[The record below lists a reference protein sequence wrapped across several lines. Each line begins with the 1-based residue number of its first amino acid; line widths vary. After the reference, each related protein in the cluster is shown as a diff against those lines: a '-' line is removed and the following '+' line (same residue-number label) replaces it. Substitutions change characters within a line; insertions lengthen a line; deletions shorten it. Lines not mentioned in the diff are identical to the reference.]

1 MGLAGAF
8 GAAGLVGSLVGS
20 VVNASGQQEQAQ
32 AQSEAAAYQAQVA
45 QNNAAI
51 AQQNA
56 KLDIQAGETAAVNQ
70 GLKTRAAVGTAR
82 ANQGA
87 SGVDPNTGSASA
99 VQAGQQE
106 IGYLDAL
113 TLRSDAAKKAYGQEV
128 AATSDTAQAGL
139 EELEAGQAQE
149 AGTIGEVGTLLSGAS
164 TVGTNFANMQ
174 NKGVFKSIGS
184 GGGGFISDTA
194 IY

>member
-1 MGLAGAF
+1 MSQELLAPQ
-8 GAAGLVGSLVGS
+8 GLVGSLVGS

-32 AQSEAAAYQAQVA
+32 AQAEAAAYQAQVA

-51 AQQNA
+51 AQSNA

-70 GLKTRAAVGTAR
+70 GFKTRAAVGSAR

-128 AATSDTAQAGL
+128 AATSETAQAGL
-139 EELEAGQAQE
+139 ETLEAGQAQE
-149 AGTIGEVGTLLSGAS
+149 AGTIGATGTLLSGVS
-164 TVGTNFANMQ
+164 TVGTNFANLQ
-174 NKGVFKSIGS
+174 SKNVFGS
-184 GGGGFISDTA
+184 FGTA
-194 IY
+194 S

>member
-1 MGLAGAF
+1 MGVAGAF

-51 AQQNA
+51 ARSNA

-99 VQAGQQE
+99 
-106 IGYLDAL
+106 
-113 TLRSDAAKKAYGQEV
+113 
-128 AATSDTAQAGL
+128 
-139 EELEAGQAQE
+139 
-149 AGTIGEVGTLLSGAS
+149 
-164 TVGTNFANMQ
+164 
-174 NKGVFKSIGS
+174 
-184 GGGGFISDTA
+184 
-194 IY
+194 

>member
-1 MGLAGAF
+1 M
-8 GAAGLVGSLVGS
+8 GAALPVIAGVGLVASLVGS

-32 AQSEAAAYQAQVA
+32 AQAEAAAYQAQVA

-51 AQQNA
+51 AQSNA

-70 GLKTRAAVGTAR
+70 GLKTRAAVGAIK

-99 VQAGQQE
+99 VQAGQRE
-106 IGYLDAL
+106 VGYLDAL

-128 AATSDTAQAGL
+128 TATSETAQAGL
-139 EELEAGQAQE
+139 DTLESGQALEA
-149 AGTIGEVGTLLSGAS
+149 
-164 TVGTNFANMQ
+164 
-174 NKGVFKSIGS
+174 
-184 GGGGFISDTA
+184 
-194 IY
+194 